1 MKNLTLALIA
11 LVFGGVSSVDAG
23 FPAAQPVEAGF
34 PGLSQVEG
42 SRPDSRP
49 DTQDVFELVLRD
61 GSRLFGRVERE
72 SSQEVVF
79 RTTTGST
86 ITASRADV
94 LSLRRV
100 KGRVAN
106 GEFRRSD
113 EHRSRLF
120 FAPTARS
127 LERGTGI
134 CRRLSSSSRR
144 SSRSA
149 SPTVFQW
156 AVARP

>member
-11 LVFGGVSSVDAG
+11 LVFVAVSSAL
-23 FPAAQPVEAGF
+23 AAAQQPVEAGF

-42 SRPDSRP
+42 SRP

-79 RTTTGST
+79 QTTTGST
-86 ITASRADV
+86 ITASRAESCRSAESRDASRTASSAAATNIAADCSSHRRHGRSSEGRC
-94 LSLRRV
+94 LS
-100 KGRVAN
+100 AS
-106 GEFRRSD
+106 F
-113 EHRSRLF
+113 
-120 FAPTARS
+120 
-127 LERGTGI
+127 
-134 CRRLSSSSRR
+134 SSSRR